1 MELPPLIPGSI
12 ANQIR
17 ASIWE
22 EFPPQMKSSRVV
34 EAVNP
39 PFLRWRVA
47 GERFRQIATKI
58 LPMLTAPEEW
68 MCAGVPAG
76 IAVRPVIAWRSL
88 VLSAEFGGILR
99 TRVPAGRKFQVT
111 ICAYYN

>member
-1 MELPPLIPGSI
+1 LPRSAIFSAFSGVRRRYALSEFTNVHLLRFMELPPLILGSI

-39 PFLRWRVA
+39 PFL
-47 GERFRQIATKI
+47 G
-58 LPMLTAPEEW
+58 
-68 MCAGVPAG
+68 
-76 IAVRPVIAWRSL
+76 
-88 VLSAEFGGILR
+88 
-99 TRVPAGRKFQVT
+99 
-111 ICAYYN
+111 